1 MNQSRILIAEDEMIA
16 RENLTHVL
24 TRKGA
29 EVVAVENGRKAMQ
42 ALSGGEFDLVVSDL
56 RMPDMDG
63 MQLLEHVKSTVPDTE
78 VIIITGYASIETA
91 VEAMRKG
98 AYQYLAKPIRL
109 DEVCVMAEKALEKRR
124 LRQEVDSL
132 RRQLKASDAP
142 IIIGQSPAVRALK
155 ENIAQVAPVDCTVLI
170 LGETG
175 TGKELVARS
184 LHAGS
189 PRSGNRFMAVNCA
202 SFTEELLANELFGHE
217 KSAFTGAQ
225 NIKKGLIESADKGT
239 FFLDEVGDMPL
250 SMQANLLRVLETRTL
265 LRVGGTTDIPVDV
278 RIIAATNRD
287 LKLMVEEGS
296 FRQDLYY
303 RLNVIT
309 LRVPPLAE
317 RKEDV
322 VLLASFFANRFASA
336 FGKTITEIDDEALR
350 ILMQYPFPGNV
361 RELENLMER
370 AVVLCNGETI
380 SVAHLPHDMR
390 EEQHLM
396 RPCEGGIFEFDGIVS
411 LDENERRYLVW
422 VLEQTQG
429 NKTRA
434 AELLGLNRGSLWR
447 KLKRFGLDE

>member
-1 MNQSRILIAEDEMIA
+1 MNLSRILIAEDEMIA
-16 RENLTHVL
+16 RENLSHVL

-42 ALSGGEFDLVVSDL
+42 ALAGGEFDLVISDL

-63 MQLLEHVKSTVPDTE
+63 MQLLEHVKHTAPDTE

-109 DEVCVMAEKALEKRR
+109 DEVCVMVEKALEKRR

-142 IIIGQSPAVRALK
+142 VIIGHSSAIRALK
-155 ENIAQVAPVDCTVLI
+155 ESIEQVAPVDCTVLI

-184 LHAGS
+184 LHVGS
-189 PRSGNRFMAVNCA
+189 PRSANRFLAVNCA
-202 SFTEELLANELFGHE
+202 SFSEELLANELFGHE
-217 KSAFTGAQ
+217 KAAFTGAQ
-225 NIKKGLIESADKGT
+225 TIKKGLIESADKGT

-265 LRVGGTTDIPVDV
+265 LRVGGTVDIPVDV
-278 RIIAATNRD
+278 RIVAATNRD
-287 LKLMVEEGS
+287 LKLMVEEGT

-336 FGKTITEIDDEALR
+336 FGKNITEIDDEALR
-350 ILMQYPFPGNV
+350 ILMHYPFPGNV

-370 AVVLCNGETI
+370 AVVLCNGDTI
-380 SVAHLPHDMR
+380 GVAHLPHDMR
-390 EEQHLM
+390 DEQHLT
-396 RPCEGGIFEFDGIVS
+396 RPCAGAGFEFDGVVS

-422 VLEQTQG
+422 VLDQTQG

>member
-24 TRKGA
+24 TRRGA

-225 NIKKGLIESADKGT
+225 SIKKGLIESADKGT

-380 SVAHLPHDMR
+380 GVAHLPHDMR

-422 VLEQTQG
+422 VLEQTKG

>member
-24 TRKGA
+24 TRRGA
-29 EVVAVENGRKAMQ
+29 DVVAVENGRKAMQ
-42 ALSGGEFDLVVSDL
+42 ALAGGEFDLVVSDL

-350 ILMQYPFPGNV
+350 ILMHYPFPGNV

-380 SVAHLPHDMR
+380 GVAHLPHDMR
-390 EEQHLM
+390 EEQHLV

>member
-1 MNQSRILIAEDEMIA
+1 MNHSRILIAEDEMIA
-16 RENLTHVL
+16 RENLSHVL

-42 ALSGGEFDLVVSDL
+42 ALAGGEFDLVISDL

-63 MQLLEHVKSTVPDTE
+63 MQLLEHVKGTAPDTE

-142 IIIGQSPAVRALK
+142 VIIGHSPAIRALK
-155 ENIAQVAPVDCTVLI
+155 ENIEQVAPVDCTVLI

-189 PRSGNRFMAVNCA
+189 QRSANRFLAVNCA

-217 KSAFTGAQ
+217 KAAFTGAQ
-225 NIKKGLIESADKGT
+225 TIKKGLIESADKGT

-278 RIIAATNRD
+278 RIVAATNRD
-287 LKLMVEEGS
+287 LKLMVEEGT

-336 FGKTITEIDDEALR
+336 FGKNITEIDDEALR
-350 ILMQYPFPGNV
+350 ILMHYPFPGNV

-370 AVVLCNGETI
+370 AVVLCNGDTI
-380 SVAHLPHDMR
+380 GVAHLPHDMR
-390 EEQHLM
+390 DEQHLT
-396 RPCEGGIFEFDGIVS
+396 RPCAGAAFEFDGIVT

>member
-1 MNQSRILIAEDEMIA
+1 MQNARILIAEDELIA
-16 RENLTHVL
+16 RENLTHIL
-24 TRKGA
+24 TRNGA
-29 EVVAVENGRKAMQ
+29 DVTAVENGRKAMQ
-42 ALSGGEFDLVVSDL
+42 ALADTEFDLVITDM

-63 MQLLEHVKSTVPDTE
+63 MQLLEHVKATVPDTE
-78 VIIITGYASIETA
+78 VIIITGYASIEAA
-91 VEAMRKG
+91 VASMRKG
-98 AYQYLAKPIRL
+98 AYQYLAKPVRL
-109 DEVCVMAEKALEKRR
+109 DEVVVMTERALEKRR
-124 LRQEVDSL
+124 LKREVLTL
-132 RRQLKASDAP
+132 RSQLKATDAP
-142 IIIGQSPAVRALK
+142 IIIGHSPAVRALK
-155 ENIAQVAPVDCTVLI
+155 DHIAQVAPVDCTVLI

-189 PRSGNRFMAVNCA
+189 ERSGNRFLAINCA

-225 NIKKGLIESADKGT
+225 GIKKGLIESADKGT
-239 FFLDEVGDMPL
+239 LFLDEVGDMPL

-265 LRVGGTTDIPVDV
+265 IRVGGTTDIPVNV

-287 LKLMVEEGS
+287 LKLMVEEGT

-309 LRVPPLAE
+309 LRVPPLSE

-322 VLLASFFANRFASA
+322 VLLASFFANRFATA
-336 FGKTITEIDDEALR
+336 FGKTITEIDDDVLR
-350 ILMQYPFPGNV
+350 VLMHYPFPGNV

-370 AVVLCNGETI
+370 AVVLCNGDTI
-380 SVAHLPHDMR
+380 SMAHLPPDMR
-390 EEQHLM
+390 DDQHLT
-396 RPCEGGIFEFDGIVS
+396 RACEASSFAFDGIVS
-411 LDENERRYLVW
+411 LDENERRYLAW

-434 AELLGLNRGSLWR
+434 CELLGLNRGSLWR
-447 KLKRFGLDE
+447 KLKRFGLEE